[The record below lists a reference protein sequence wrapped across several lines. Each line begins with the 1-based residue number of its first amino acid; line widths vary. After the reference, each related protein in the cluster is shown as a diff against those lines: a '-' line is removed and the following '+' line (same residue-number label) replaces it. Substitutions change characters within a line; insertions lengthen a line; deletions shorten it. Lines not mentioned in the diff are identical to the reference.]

1 VPDSSAGHDPV
12 VHQGRPRA
20 YRYRDTPQ
28 GPLDIHVQFP
38 ARWIPADRRP
48 AVVFFFGGGW
58 RGGSPDHFLRQATY
72 LANRGLVTAR
82 ADYRV
87 QSRHGTGPCEAVE
100 DAQCAVRWLRARA
113 ETLGVAP
120 ERIVG
125 AGGSA
130 GGHLAACAAV
140 GDVLAVPDEDLTV
153 SCRPNLLVLFNPALD
168 MTGRFAA
175 ALGEGPEGA
184 RRARRI
190 SPVLH
195 LERSA
200 PPAVLFYGSEDA
212 LLAQGRDFL
221 SAARRVGHSTRLYVA
236 PGQRHGFF
244 NHSPWTEATMW
255 RTDEFL
261 AEHGYLEGPPRLAV
275 PPGATLVRR
284 GAA

>member
-1 VPDSSAGHDPV
+1 VPDSSAALDPV
-12 VHQGRPRA
+12 VHQERPRT

-38 ARWIPADRRP
+38 ARWTPTDRRP

-58 RGGSPDHFLRQATY
+58 RAGGPDHFLRQATY

-87 QSRHGTGPCEAVE
+87 HSRHGTTPYEAVE
-100 DAQCAVRWLRARA
+100 DAQSAVRWLRARA
-113 ETLGVAP
+113 ETLGVDP
-120 ERIVG
+120 GRIVG

-130 GGHLAACAAV
+130 GGHLAACAALSE
-140 GDVLAVPDEDLTV
+140 VLEVPHEDLAV

-195 LERSA
+195 LEPGA
-200 PPAVLFYGSEDA
+200 APAVLFYGGEDA

-221 SAARRVGHSTRLYVA
+221 AAAHRVGHSTRSYVA

-261 AEHGYLEGPPRLAV
+261 AEHGYLEGSPRLAV
-275 PPGATLVRR
+275 PPGATLERQ